1 MCLWHLLRRREM
13 VRRINA
19 LLYKEFIQMLR
30 DPLALILLIILPV
43 FLLFIFGYAIN
54 LDVRNIPLAVYN
66 LDRTEFSRSLIDK
79 FVTSG
84 YFVLKR
90 HVYDHDRA
98 TRVLD
103 SGEAKV
109 VLCIPKNFQKDV
121 FNGKCTPVQVL
132 IDGTDSNTAN
142 IAMSYV
148 KSILQAES
156 LQVIITLLNSNGQLG
171 DSVIAAVDV
180 RPNIWYNPELSS
192 INFLVPGII
201 GIIIMVIGAIRM
213 SVSLVKEREKGTLES
228 LMVSPLRPI
237 ELMIGKIAPYIVVVF
252 VDLILIVLAG
262 KFIFNVPFRGNV
274 LLFLLLSFIFLGSAL
289 GSGLYIS
296 SIAKTSQ
303 VAWLVGFLATILP
316 SIILSG
322 FVFPIESM
330 PRLIQYITCLVPVR
344 YYLEIL
350 RGIILKGVGIS
361 VLYPQAIILFGF
373 AVVTIFVSSLM
384 FKKRL

>member
-1 MCLWHLLRRREM
+1 MA
-13 VRRINA
+13 RRISA
-19 LLYKEFIQMLR
+19 LLHKEFIQVLR
-30 DPLALILLIILPV
+30 DPLALTLLIVLPV

-66 LDRTEFSRSLIDK
+66 LDRTEFARTLTDR

-84 YFVLKR
+84 YFVLKKQL
-90 HVYDHDRA
+90 VA
-98 TRVLD
+98 ESEIAQVLD
-103 SGEAKV
+103 AGVVKV
-109 VLCIPKNFQKDV
+109 VLKIPQDFQKDV
-121 FNGKCTPVQVL
+121 LNGKSTPVQVL

-148 KSILQAES
+148 KAILQAES
-156 LQVIITLLNSNGQLG
+156 MAVIFRLINTNGQLSG
-171 DSVIAAVDV
+171 TAISPLDV

-213 SVSLVKEREKGTLES
+213 SISLVKEREKGTMES
-228 LMVSPLRPI
+228 LMVSPLRPV
-237 ELMIGKIAPYIVVVF
+237 ELMIGKITPYILIVF
-252 VDLILIVLAG
+252 VDLILIVIAAELFFG
-262 KFIFNVPFRGNV
+262 VPFRGSIV
-274 LLFLLLSFIFLGSAL
+274 LFLALSLLFLGSAL
-289 GSGLYIS
+289 GCGLYIS
-296 SIAKTSQ
+296 SIVKTSQ
-303 VAWLVGFLATILP
+303 AAWLLGFLATILP

-330 PRLIQYITCLVPVR
+330 PRPIQFITYLIPVR
-344 YYLEIL
+344 YYLVIL

-361 VLYPQAIILFGF
+361 VLYPQAALLFVF
-373 AVVTIFVSSLM
+373 AVVMIFFSSLQ

>member
-1 MCLWHLLRRREM
+1 M

-19 LLYKEFIQMLR
+19 LLYKEFVQMLR

-66 LDRTEFSRSLIDK
+66 LDRTEFSRNLIDR
-79 FVTSG
+79 FATSG
-84 YFVLKR
+84 YFVLTR
-90 HVYDHDRA
+90 HLTDQQQA

-103 SGEAKV
+103 TGEVKV
-109 VLCIPKNFQKDV
+109 VLCIPRNFQKDIL
-121 FNGKCTPVQVL
+121 NGKCTPVQVL
-132 IDGTDSNTAN
+132 LDGTDSNTAN

-148 KSILQAES
+148 KSILQTES
-156 LQVIITLLNSNGQLG
+156 LRVVFNLLNDNGKFRG
-171 DSVIAAVDV
+171 SEIAALDL

-213 SVSLVKEREKGTLES
+213 SVSLVKEREKGTIES

-237 ELMIGKIAPYIVVVF
+237 ELMIGKITPYICVVF
-252 VDLILIVLAG
+252 VDLILIVVAG
-262 KFIFNVPFRGNV
+262 TFIFNVPFQGSV
-274 LLFLLLSFIFLGSAL
+274 VLFLALSFLFLGSAL

-303 VAWLVGFLATILP
+303 VAWLIGFLATILP

-322 FVFPIESM
+322 FVFPIPSM
-330 PRLIQYITCLVPVR
+330 PRLIQYIAYLVPVR

-361 VLYPQAIILFGF
+361 VLYPQALILLGF
-373 AVVTIFVSSLM
+373 AVVTILFSSM
-384 FKKRL
+384 RFKKRL

>member
-1 MCLWHLLRRREM
+1 MA
-13 VRRINA
+13 RRINA
-19 LLYKEFIQMLR
+19 LLHKEFIQVLR
-30 DPLALILLIILPV
+30 DPLALILLIVLPV

-66 LDRTEFSRSLIDK
+66 LDRTEFARTLTDR

-84 YFVLKR
+84 YFVLKKQLT
-90 HVYDHDRA
+90 A
-98 TRVLD
+98 ENEIARVLD
-103 SGEAKV
+103 SGEVKV
-109 VLCIPKNFQKDV
+109 VLKIPSDFQKDV
-121 FNGKCTPVQVL
+121 LNGKSTPVQVI

-148 KSILQAES
+148 KAILQAES
-156 LQVIITLLNSNGQLG
+156 MDVIFRLINTNGQITG
-171 DSVIAAVDV
+171 TTIAPLDV

-213 SVSLVKEREKGTLES
+213 SISLVKEREKGTMES
-228 LMVSPLRPI
+228 LMVSPLRPV
-237 ELMIGKIAPYIVVVF
+237 ELMIGKITPYILIVF
-252 VDLILIVLAG
+252 IDLILIVIAAKLFFG
-262 KFIFNVPFRGNV
+262 VPFRGSI
-274 LLFLLLSFIFLGSAL
+274 LLFLALSFLFLGSAL
-289 GSGLYIS
+289 GCGLYIS
-296 SIAKTSQ
+296 AIAKTSQ
-303 VAWLVGFLATILP
+303 VAWLIGFLTTILP

-330 PRLIQYITCLVPVR
+330 PRIIQFITYLIPVR
-344 YYLEIL
+344 YYLVIL

-361 VLYPQAIILFGF
+361 VLYPQAAILLVF
-373 AVVTIFVSSLM
+373 AVVTIFFSSLQ

>member
-1 MCLWHLLRRREM
+1 MA
-13 VRRINA
+13 RRIKA

-30 DPLALILLIILPV
+30 DPLALILLIVLPV

-66 LDRTEFSRSLIDK
+66 LDRTEYSRSLIDR

-90 HVYDHDRA
+90 HVTNYQQA
-98 TRVLD
+98 THVLD
-103 SGEAKV
+103 AGEVRV
-109 VLCIPKNFQKDV
+109 VLCIPRNFQKDV
-121 FNGKCTPVQVL
+121 QNGKCTPVQVL

-148 KSILQAES
+148 KSILQTES
-156 LQVIITLLNSNGQLG
+156 LRVVFSLLNSNGQMTG
-171 DSVIAAVDV
+171 SAIAGLDI

-213 SVSLVKEREKGTLES
+213 SVSLVKEREKGTIES

-237 ELMIGKIAPYIVVVF
+237 ELMIGKITPYICVVF

-262 KFIFNVPFRGNV
+262 RCIFNVPFRGSV
-274 LLFLLLSFIFLGSAL
+274 TLFLVLSFIFLGSAL

-303 VAWLVGFLATILP
+303 VAWLIGFLATILP
-316 SIILSG
+316 AIILSG
-322 FVFPIESM
+322 FVFPI
-330 PRLIQYITCLVPVR
+330 
-344 YYLEIL
+344 
-350 RGIILKGVGIS
+350 
-361 VLYPQAIILFGF
+361 
-373 AVVTIFVSSLM
+373 
-384 FKKRL
+384 